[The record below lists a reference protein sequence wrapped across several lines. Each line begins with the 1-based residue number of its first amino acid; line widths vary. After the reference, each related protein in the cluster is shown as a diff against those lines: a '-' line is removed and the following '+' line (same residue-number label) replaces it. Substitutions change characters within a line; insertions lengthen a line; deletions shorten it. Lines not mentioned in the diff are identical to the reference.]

1 METISSKDSYSGKR
15 YIAFFDLDLTII
27 STNSGKIITKT
38 AYKKGLMTLSDLLS
52 GIWLSFL
59 YRYELRDTVKI
70 INSMVSWL
78 KGVRQ
83 TDLNDLALEVFNTN
97 ILNSIRPEIREEILY
112 HKNEEAIVVI
122 LSSALH
128 SICKPVGDYLRMD
141 DIICSN
147 LEINNGVFTGFPSGS
162 FCFGKEKVN
171 RLLEYCKF
179 MNINPL
185 DTWYYGDSIADLT
198 VLETVGNPVCVYPD
212 RKLLKISRERG
223 WKVLSGI

>member
-15 YIAFFDLDLTII
+15 YIAFFDLDRTII
-27 STNSGKIITKT
+27 SLNSGKILTKT
-38 AYKKGLMTLSDLLS
+38 AHKKGLMSNSELMR

-70 INSMVSWL
+70 IDSMVSWL
-78 KGVRQ
+78 KGVKE
-83 TDLNDLALEVFNTN
+83 TDLDDLALEVFNAN
-97 ILNSIRPEIREEILY
+97 ILNSIRPVIREEIIY
-112 HKNEEAIVVI
+112 HKNEEATVVI

-128 SICKPVGDYLRMD
+128 TICKPVADYLRMD

-147 LEINNGVFTGFPSGS
+147 LGINNGIFTGFPSGS

-185 DTWYYGDSIADLT
+185 DSWYYGDSIDDLP

-212 RKLLKISRERG
+212 RKLLKVSRERG

>member
-1 METISSKDSYSGKR
+1 METISSKDSCSGKR
-15 YIAFFDLDLTII
+15 YIAFFDLDHTII
-27 STNSGKIITKT
+27 SSNSGRIITKT
-38 AYKKGLMTLSDLLS
+38 AHEKGLMSNSDLIR

-70 INSMVSWL
+70 IDSMVAWL
-78 KGVRQ
+78 KGVKV
-83 TDLNDLALEVFNTN
+83 TDFNDLALEVFNTN
-97 ILNSIRPEIREEILY
+97 ILNSIRPEIKEEIIY
-112 HKNEEAIVVI
+112 HKNEEANVVI

-128 SICKPVGDYLRMD
+128 SICKPVADYLGMD
-141 DIICSN
+141 DILCSN
-147 LEINNGVFTGFPSGS
+147 LEINNNVFTGFPSGS

-171 RLLEYCKF
+171 RLLEYCKY

-185 DTWYYGDSIADLT
+185 DSWYYGDSIADLP

-212 RKLLKISRERG
+212 RKLLKVSRERG

>member
-1 METISSKDSYSGKR
+1 METISSKDSCTGNR
-15 YIAFFDLDLTII
+15 YIAFFDLDRTII
-27 STNSGKIITKT
+27 STNSGRIITKT
-38 AYKKGLMTLSDLLS
+38 AYEKGLMTVSDLIR

-70 INSMVSWL
+70 IDSMVSWL

-83 TDLNDLALEVFNTN
+83 TDLDDLALEVFNTN
-97 ILNSIRPEIREEILY
+97 LLNSIRPEIREEITY
-112 HKNEEAIVVI
+112 HKNKEAIIVI
-122 LSSALH
+122 LSSALP
-128 SICKPVGDYLRMD
+128 SICKPVADYLRMD
-141 DIICSN
+141 DILCSN

-162 FCFGKEKVN
+162 FCFGKEKVK
-171 RLLEYCKF
+171 RLLEYCMF

-185 DTWYYGDSIADLT
+185 DSWYYGDSIADLP

-212 RKLLKISRERG
+212 RKLLKVSRARG